1 MLTFFSTV
9 SAQDKNK
16 VFKQTKAANDA
27 SLQGHVERNVDKIIA
42 VYTDDA
48 IILPPGGVQPIQGIK
63 AIRDYYTKGIEAGRV
78 LSVTTENLSYE
89 LIDAGHAVEV
99 GRYTMIYKASN
110 AEKEA
115 EIKGTMLI
123 QWKKNKSG
131 EWKIKL
137 DMWH

>member
-1 MLTFFSTV
+1 MRNLLIIWLMLTFFSTV

-89 LIDAGHAVEV
+89 LIDAMPK
-99 GRYTMIYKASN
+99 RKLKSKARC
-110 AEKEA
+110 
-115 EIKGTMLI
+115 
-123 QWKKNKSG
+123 
-131 EWKIKL
+131 
-137 DMWH
+137 